1 MRDGRIRGRF
11 HFHNTL
17 TGRTSSDN
25 PNMQNIPKG
34 KTVTA
39 LAVKRVYTVEARHLM
54 VCADY
59 SQAEVRWL
67 AQMTGD
73 KYLQNAF
80 LAVAKVQAAY
90 KANPT
95 PENFK
100 RMIREGDFHRQTAA
114 QIFGKPPEKISDLE
128 RGAAKSIVF
137 GLIYGMS
144 TFGLAAGLK
153 IPYEQAEEYR
163 NKFLNQFPEAK
174 AWLYKMESQGFEQG
188 YVDAPNGRRRH
199 LISGFVVTEGNEFF
213 EANGRRVPTKI
224 GKYHQY
230 EDRVCRNAPIQVIA
244 SDTNLRAC
252 FAIQKFIERHHKP
265 WKLLITVHDSV
276 IAEIPREDV
285 IEYMGIAQ
293 GIMED
298 PKIFAPFGI
307 EMTVPF
313 VADFSL
319 GSNWADQTDID
330 IAEKYVVRCNACGG
344 EREEKKRTK
353 NRRCEECGSRKIEEI
368 PKKAPLEIALKYWD
382 WKLGY
387 QN

>member
-1 MRDGRIRGRF
+1 
-11 HFHNTL
+11 
-17 TGRTSSDN
+17 
-25 PNMQNIPKG
+25 MQNIPKG